1 MSMKTNIHPSKFENN
16 MQFEYFT
23 TIFTS
28 LILAHQF
35 AEARVNVLEASIG
48 SIMNVIIFMHVFYNS
63 DEEHTQGELKSS
75 PLRAWKIFI
84 LLNWRPSDNHYHYPT
99 AAHHLEAIS
108 LLTMI
113 TMRRC

>member
-63 DEEHTQGELKSS
+63 DEEHTQGELQSS

-84 LLNWRPSDNHYHYPT
+84 LQHTTSRPFS
-99 AAHHLEAIS
+99 S
-108 LLTMI
+108 LLPLNNDHYEALLS
-113 TMRRC
+113 RLRQ